1 MMEKSRRQKLIK
13 KAFESLARVDY
24 EEAEKEFKRAK
35 CHGGLALIAFL
46 VQRYERAANQALKS
60 LDNGETCFPHERGVA
75 LKILKMCDKEVGKEV
90 RRGPFAREVE
100 KRLSGVRWEEIEGKI
115 VELARSN
122 PGVFARLSSKVI
134 SEEARNENMGQV
146 VAMLRT
152 GHLDACLELLANLKD
167 LCPDD
172 EFLSYGW
179 ATHPRLVGEM
189 RTELGKE
196 MFEFAILHLL
206 SLSKKSIES
215 KEVASLLGLWLSN
228 IASYFL
234 EKGENREGNT
244 LSREALRCFENAAK
258 LGERSSFLLTQMGF
272 CHEMLK
278 NYKKAVRCYERAF
291 EAQVG
296 EPPRCPTCGENL
308 EPVSISVG
316 GVEKKSIWHWTAE
329 VRTEACLSAM
339 ERDFLDRQ
347 YYELIERAKKAR
359 AIGRRE
365 RELRL
370 LEAALEI
377 RPKDF
382 ESLAPRIAE
391 LRIKLRRRVG
401 LGFLREAIKLDP
413 KNGLVLNHIIK
424 KGTASLKRGDT
435 KKAISY
441 FKMVPR
447 DYDDPQFLSKYAQT
461 LKDVGNHREAA
472 KLYKKLA
479 LRDPSAFYHVAECTF
494 QLREWDAAVKNLK
507 ELFSF
512 CEYIETLE
520 KGLRLV
526 NNMGKEE
533 LTSEL
538 CQLLLAKDPNNPTA
552 KTIWEKIQSARMDK
566 LRLEYTA
573 IKTRAKELFK
583 QGEYKGVVTQLSKV
597 REEFMDPL
605 SVERMA
611 RSFEKIGKYEEALGW
626 YLKLPRNVETFASM
640 IFCALMEGK
649 HEDASRTCRKILEM
663 GDLEILMKE
672 IPYPDVRGFILEEL
686 GSYEKALEE
695 YKKEELILRLCEKT
709 REVGDI
715 RTEIICFK
723 KLYEK
728 FSKEVYNEMMKKLI
742 AENEDRLTVGF
753 KSKVG
758 FDGVEMVICDT
769 NIFFS
774 KLVEELEFPEPVRNL
789 SVGGGKIAQKFN
801 ELSGKGKR
809 MILSK
814 TVERELSSLCHGI
827 FEKLEAK
834 YRDAAFQKFGEYV
847 RKYGLEEPVPS
858 GDGWLRKVMKFYRQ
872 CPEKLQKITE
882 KKIEIA
888 PDEKFHL
895 LKKRTT
901 PVLDSRLW
909 DLPAL
914 ASLPTMPERADM
926 ELLAECL
933 KLNDSHIPGVSRI
946 SLFSEDA
953 DFKEFAEEIF
963 GEFGIK
969 VYS

>member
-1 MMEKSRRQKLIK
+1 MEKSRQQKIIK
-13 KAFESLARVDY
+13 KAFESLEMVEY
-24 EEAEKEFKRAK
+24 EEAEKEFRRAK

-60 LDNGETCFPHERGVA
+60 LDNGETCFPHEREVA
-75 LKILKMCDKEVGKEV
+75 LKILKMCDKEVGREAE
-90 RRGPFAREVE
+90 RGPFVHEVE
-100 KRLSGVRWEEIEGKI
+100 KRLSGVRWEEIEVKI

-152 GHLDACLELLANLKD
+152 GHFEACLELLANLKD

-179 ATHPRLVGEM
+179 ATHPRLVEEM

-196 MFEFAILHLL
+196 MFEFAVTHLL
-206 SLSKKSIES
+206 GLSRRRIES

-234 EKGENREGNT
+234 EKGENQKGNA
-244 LSREALRCFENAAK
+244 LSQEALRCFENAAG
-258 LGERSSFLLTQMGF
+258 LGERSSFLFVQMGF

-278 NYKKAVRCYERAF
+278 KYKKAVRCYERAF

-296 EPPRCPTCGENL
+296 EPPRCPTCGENF

-329 VRTEACLSAM
+329 VRTEACLSAV
-339 ERDFLDRQ
+339 ERDFLEQQ
-347 YYELIERAKKAR
+347 YHELIERAKQAR
-359 AIGRRE
+359 AAGRRK
-365 RELRL
+365 RELSL

-401 LGFLREAIKLDP
+401 PGFLQEALKLDP

-424 KGTASLKRGDT
+424 KGTTSLKRGDP

-441 FKMVPR
+441 FKMVPH
-447 DYDDPQFLSKYAQT
+447 DYDDPQFLSKYAQA
-461 LKDVGNHREAA
+461 LKEARNYKGAA
-472 KLYKKLA
+472 KLYRKLA
-479 LRDPSAFYHVAECTF
+479 LGDPSAFHRAAECTF
-494 QLREWDAAVKNLK
+494 QLGEWDATVKNLE

-512 CEYIETLE
+512 CESVETLE
-520 KGLRLV
+520 KGLRLAS
-526 NNMGKEE
+526 NLGKEE

-538 CQLLLAKDPNNPTA
+538 CQRLLAKDPNNSTA
-552 KTIWEKIQSARMDK
+552 KAIWEKIQSARMDK
-566 LRLEYTA
+566 LRSEYTA
-573 IKTRAKELFK
+573 IKGRAKELFE
-583 QGEYKGVVTQLSKV
+583 QGEHRGVVTQLSKV

-605 SVERMA
+605 SMERMA
-611 RSFEKIGKYEEALGW
+611 KSLEKIGKYGEALGW
-626 YLKLPRNVETFASM
+626 YPKLPGSVETLASM

-649 HEDASRTCRKILEM
+649 YEDASRICRKILEM
-663 GDLEILMKE
+663 GDFETLMNE
-672 IPYPDVRGFILEEL
+672 VPYPDVRGFILDEL
-686 GSYEKALEE
+686 GRCEEALEE
-695 YKKEELILRLCEKT
+695 YEKEELILRLCEKA

-715 RTEIICFK
+715 PTEIMCFK

-728 FSKEVYNEMMKKLI
+728 FSKEFYGEMMKKLV
-742 AENEDRLTVGF
+742 AENEDKVTVGF

-774 KLVEELEFPEPVRNL
+774 KLVEELEFPESLRNL
-789 SVGGGKIAQKFN
+789 SVGGRKIVQKFN

-809 MILSK
+809 MVLSK
-814 TVERELSSLCHGI
+814 TVERELGSLCRGI

-834 YRDAAFQKFGEYV
+834 YREAAFQKFGEYV

-858 GDGWLRKVMKFYRQ
+858 GDGWLRRVVKFYQ
-872 CPEKLQKITE
+872 QYPEKLQKITE
-882 KKIEIA
+882 KKIEIV
-888 PDEKFHL
+888 PDERFHL

-901 PVLDSRLW
+901 PLLDSRLW

-914 ASLPTMPERADM
+914 ASLPTMPEKADM

-953 DFKEFAEEIF
+953 DFKEFGEEIF